1 MEAMMKILKELERL
15 AELQAKLEKLLEKV
29 KTAK

>member
-1 MEAMMKILKELERL
+1 METGMKILQELERL

-29 KTAK
+29 KASR